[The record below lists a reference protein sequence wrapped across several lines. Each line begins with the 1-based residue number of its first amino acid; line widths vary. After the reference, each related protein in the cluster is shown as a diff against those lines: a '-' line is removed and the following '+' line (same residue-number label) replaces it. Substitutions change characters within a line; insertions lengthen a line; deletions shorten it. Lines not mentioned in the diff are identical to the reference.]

1 MFLKYRKY
9 KGQRMKQKAKRKLQG
24 QKFYEEPV
32 KSLLNMNANIQVS
45 KPISHLPMQEWGV
58 CIRSG

>member
-1 MFLKYRKY
+1 MLLKYREY

-24 QKFYEEPV
+24 QKFHEEPV

-45 KPISHLPMQEWGV
+45 KPISHLPVQEWGV
-58 CIRSG
+58 YVRSG